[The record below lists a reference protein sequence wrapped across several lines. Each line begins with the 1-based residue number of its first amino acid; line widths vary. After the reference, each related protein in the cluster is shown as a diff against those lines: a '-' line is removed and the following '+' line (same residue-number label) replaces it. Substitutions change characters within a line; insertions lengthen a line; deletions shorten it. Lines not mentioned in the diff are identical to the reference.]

1 MGMAASQA
9 RYLSLFARKSNL
21 EYQAQQINQERSVLS
36 QQCTAMYNSLL
47 AMSVP
52 TPPSTSEFTTLKY
65 TGVQGATTFTIGNVK
80 PSGDK
85 YCVEIMTSKTG
96 HALNQ
101 DYGTAK
107 CGVEDDKIKG
117 TNIQTGGTRELES
130 LAGYYVIEDGTVK
143 TLGETNYVTQ
153 ENGKWI
159 VTLPENATLF
169 QKGDG
174 TDTIDNP
181 NAGKTTIAGNVA
193 YNFADAEVLF
203 PDFSWQEYRDAIDH
217 SNLINSEKEAYTPE
231 DFMVYITTNDK
242 GVKTV
247 KFALANDVKSD
258 DGFTSTYTYIPNGSY
273 TQSEE
278 KDGCELEFDSQ
289 GMITRIGMPNIDDAS
304 GELLGYT
311 YINLTAEK
319 TTDNAAYQDAYNQYE
334 YAQYE
339 YDKKQEEINAKTE
352 IIQQQDR
359 NLELKLQRLDTERQQ
374 ITAEIDALK
383 TVIKDNVDKSFKTFS
398 G

>member
-47 AMSVP
+47 AMNVP
-52 TPPSTSEFTTLKY
+52 TPPSTSDFTTLKY

-85 YCVEIMTSKTG
+85 YCVEIKTSQTG

-107 CGVEDDKIKG
+107 CGVEDNEIKG
-117 TNIQTGGTRELES
+117 KNIQTGGEIELES
-130 LAGYYVIEDGTVK
+130 LAGYYVIENGTVK
-143 TLGETNYVTQ
+143 TLGETNYAKQ
-153 ENGKWI
+153 ENGKWS
-159 VTLPENATLF
+159 VTLPGNATLF

-174 TDTIDNP
+174 TDKISNP

-203 PDFSWQEYRDAIDH
+203 PEYSWGEYREAIAN
-217 SNLINSEKEAYTPE
+217 SNLINSENEAYTPE

-258 DGFTSTYTYIPNGSY
+258 DRFTSTYTYIPNGSY

-289 GMITRIGMPNIDDAS
+289 GMITRIGMPNYS
-304 GELLGYT
+304 GNELIGYT

-319 TTDNAAYQDAYNQYE
+319 TTDNAAYQDAYNEYE

-339 YDKKQEEINAKTE
+339 YDKKQQEINAKTE
-352 IIQQQDR
+352 VIQQQDR